1 MKKKFILPFFVL
13 FLTSQTVGAQQVTPK
28 VSPKAS
34 YVDSKGFTQEVTS
47 IDDGQAPLEVTFTAN
62 PSGMDDYSPSYEWHF
77 RRLVGSSGY
86 EELFVRYEE
95 DTQYTFNESG
105 TYLIVLKTDVG
116 DEDVIVD
123 SAEIKIFV
131 AESWLEF
138 PNAFSPNGDGLNDV
152 YKAKSDYKSIV
163 EFHAYIIN
171 RWGQRLFDWTDIS
184 KGWDGT
190 YRGKDCKDGVY
201 FVIVKARGAD
211 GKEYNIRKDVNL
223 LRKHSD
229 GGSTGGN

>member
-1 MKKKFILPFFVL
+1 MKKKFILSFFVL
-13 FLTSQTVGAQQVTPK
+13 FLTSLTAGAQKVDPK
-28 VSPKAS
+28 VI
-34 YVDSKGFTQEVTS
+34 YTDTKGIVQETTS
-47 IDDGQAPLEVTFTAN
+47 IDDGQAPLEVTFRAN
-62 PSGMDDYSPSYEWHF
+62 PSEMDDYTPAYEWHF
-77 RRLVGSSGY
+77 RRMEGSNGY

-105 TYLIVLKTDVG
+105 NYVITLKTKLEN
-116 DEDVIVD
+116 EDIDIDSVD
-123 SAEIKIFV
+123 IKIFV

-138 PNAFSPNGDGLNDV
+138 PNAFSPNGDGINDE
-152 YKAKSDYKSIV
+152 YKAKDGYKSIV

-223 LRKHSD
+223 LRKYTE
-229 GGSTGGN
+229 GGNTGGN

>member
-1 MKKKFILPFFVL
+1 MKKKFILSFFIL
-13 FLTSQTVGAQQVTPK
+13 FLTSLTVGAQQVTPK

-34 YVDSKGFTQEVTS
+34 YVDSKGLTQEVTS

-77 RRLVGSSGY
+77 RRLEGNSGY

-95 DTQYTFNESG
+95 DTQYT
-105 TYLIVLKTDVG
+105 
-116 DEDVIVD
+116 
-123 SAEIKIFV
+123 IKIFV

-138 PNAFSPNGDGLNDV
+138 PNAFSPNGDGINDV
-152 YKAKSDYKSIV
+152 YKAKRDYKSIV

-229 GGSTGGN
+229 GGSTSGD

>member
-1 MKKKFILPFFVL
+1 MKKKFILSFFIL
-13 FLTSQTVGAQQVTPK
+13 FLTSLTVGAQQVTPK

-34 YVDSKGFTQEVTS
+34 YVDSKGLTQEVTS

-77 RRLVGSSGY
+77 RRLEGNSGY

-105 TYLIVLKTDVG
+105 TYLVVLKTDVG
-116 DEDVIVD
+116 DEDVVVD

-138 PNAFSPNGDGLNDV
+138 PNAFSPNGDGINDV
-152 YKAKSDYKSIV
+152 YKAKRDYKSIV

-190 YRGKDCKDGVY
+190 YRGKVATAGVYIYVVAMKDGEMRKGTIEV
-201 FVIVKARGAD
+201 VKS
-211 GKEYNIRKDVNL
+211 K
-223 LRKHSD
+223 
-229 GGSTGGN
+229 

>member
-1 MKKKFILPFFVL
+1 MKKKFILSFFIL
-13 FLTSQTVGAQQVTPK
+13 FLTSLTVGAQQVTPK

-34 YVDSKGFTQEVTS
+34 YVDSKGLTQEVTS
-47 IDDGQAPLEVTFTAN
+47 ID
-62 PSGMDDYSPSYEWHF
+62 
-77 RRLVGSSGY
+77 
-86 EELFVRYEE
+86 EE

-105 TYLIVLKTDVG
+105 TYLVVLKTDVG
-116 DEDVIVD
+116 DEDVVVD

-138 PNAFSPNGDGLNDV
+138 PNAFSPNGDGINDV
-152 YKAKSDYKSIV
+152 YKAKRDYKSIV

-229 GGSTGGN
+229 GGSTSGD

>member
-116 DEDVIVD
+116 DEDVVVD

-138 PNAFSPNGDGLNDV
+138 PNAFSPNGDGKNDV
-152 YKAKSDYKSIV
+152 WELTGIEAFPEAIV
-163 EFHAYIIN
+163 TIYN
-171 RWGQRLFDWTDIS
+171 RWGEVIYQSEKGYMQPFD
-184 KGWDGT
+184 GRYNGMVLPE
-190 YRGKDCKDGVY
+190 GVY
-201 FVIVKARGAD
+201 PYRVRTVPNRPPLS
-211 GKEYNIRKDVNL
+211 GKLVLVR
-223 LRKHSD
+223 
-229 GGSTGGN
+229 